1 MRRVAFWWPPR
12 FLRPHRTIHP
22 TREGWWCLLVA
33 VGLGFTAIN
42 SGNNMLYLLE
52 SMLLALIIVSGVLS
66 EQSMRRLRLAAL
78 VPDEIY
84 AGRPA
89 MLGATVA
96 NAKRRLPARSIALEI
111 LDGRRVIYLPRLAA
125 GAERVV
131 TWEQTFP
138 ARGRQ
143 RVAGLRVT
151 TRFPFGLFVKA
162 GPVQLQSE
170 IVVYPAVGPV
180 AADRLRPTAGAA
192 AAALRRRGRGQDLHN
207 LREYQDG
214 DDPRLIHWRV
224 TAKTGVTTVRE
235 LEAEAAGDV
244 RLVLRGTGARDPVR
258 LERGLSEAASLAGHF
273 TRQGAAVSLVG
284 AGLSVRRGRG
294 REHERQL
301 LTALALYAPGSP
313 GLAPAPRDVRE
324 PERPMR
330 EIAVDL
336 D

>member
-1 MRRVAFWWPPR
+1 MAFWWPPR
-12 FLRPHRTIHP
+12 FFRPRRTIRP

-33 VGLGFTAIN
+33 VGLGFTAVN

-52 SMLLALIIVSGVLS
+52 SMLLGLIIISGILS
-66 EQSMRRLRLAAL
+66 EQSMRHLQLSAL

-84 AGRPA
+84 AERPA
-89 MLGATVA
+89 MLGATVV
-96 NAKRRLPARSIALEI
+96 NARRRLPARSIVLEI
-111 LDGRRVIYLPRLAA
+111 LDGGRVIYLPRLAA

-131 TWEQTFP
+131 AWRLRIRGGALADDMGAISVPTP
-138 ARGRQ
+138 LAR
-143 RVAGLRVT
+143 
-151 TRFPFGLFVKA
+151 
-162 GPVQLQSE
+162 LQYTVESE
-170 IVVYPAVGPV
+170 VVVYPAVGPV
-180 AADRLRPTAGAA
+180 ALDRLGASAGAA
-192 AAALRRRGRGQDLHN
+192 ASALRRRGRGQDLHN
-207 LREYQDG
+207 LREYRDG

-224 TAKTGVTTVRE
+224 SAKTGVTTVRE

-273 TRQGAAVSLVG
+273 IRQGAAVSLG
-284 AGLSVRRGRG
+284 GPGLSVRRGRG

-301 LTALALYAPGSP
+301 LTALALYAPPSP
-313 GLAPAPRDVRE
+313 GPAPAPGDVRE
-324 PERPMR
+324 PEGPMR

>member
-1 MRRVAFWWPPR
+1 MAFWWPPR
-12 FLRPHRTIHP
+12 FFRPRRTIRP

-33 VGLGFTAIN
+33 VGLGFTAVN

-52 SMLLALIIVSGVLS
+52 SMLLGLIIISGILS
-66 EQSMRRLRLAAL
+66 EQSMRHLQLSAL

-84 AGRPA
+84 AERPA
-89 MLGATVA
+89 MLGATVV
-96 NAKRRLPARSIALEI
+96 NAKRRLPARSIVLEI
-111 LDGRRVIYLPRLAA
+111 LDGGRVIYLPRLAA

-131 TWEQTFP
+131 AWERTFP

-143 RVAGLRVT
+143 RLAGLRVT

-170 IVVYPAVGPV
+170 VVVYPAVGPV
-180 AADRLRPTAGAA
+180 APDRLGASAGAA
-192 AAALRRRGRGQDLHN
+192 ASALRRRGRGQDLHN
-207 LREYQDG
+207 LREYRDG

-224 TAKTGVTTVRE
+224 SAKTGVTTVRE

-273 TRQGAAVSLVG
+273 IRQGAAVSLG
-284 AGLSVRRGRG
+284 GPGLSVRRGRG

-301 LTALALYAPGSP
+301 LTALALYAPPSP
-313 GLAPAPRDVRE
+313 GPAPAPGDVRE
-324 PERPMR
+324 PEGPMR

>member
-1 MRRVAFWWPPR
+1 MAFWWPPR
-12 FLRPHRTIHP
+12 FFRPRRTIRP

-33 VGLGFTAIN
+33 VGLGFTAVN

-52 SMLLALIIVSGVLS
+52 SMLLGLIIISGILS
-66 EQSMRRLRLAAL
+66 EQSMRHLQLSAL

-84 AGRPA
+84 AERPA
-89 MLGATVA
+89 MLGATVV
-96 NAKRRLPARSIALEI
+96 NARRRLPARSIVLEI
-111 LDGRRVIYLPRLAA
+111 LDGGRVIYLPRLAA

-131 TWEQTFP
+131 AWERTFP

-143 RVAGLRVT
+143 RLAGLRVT

-170 IVVYPAVGPV
+170 VVVYPAVGPV
-180 AADRLRPTAGAA
+180 ALDRLGASAGAA
-192 AAALRRRGRGQDLHN
+192 ASALRRRGRGQDLHN
-207 LREYQDG
+207 LREYRDG

-224 TAKTGVTTVRE
+224 SAKTGVTTVRE

-273 TRQGAAVSLVG
+273 IRQGAAVSLG
-284 AGLSVRRGRG
+284 GPGLSVRRGRG
-294 REHERQL
+294 REHERRL
-301 LTALALYAPGSP
+301 LTALALYAPPSP
-313 GLAPAPRDVRE
+313 GPAPAPGDVRE
-324 PERPMR
+324 PEGPMR